1 MKEILQFG
9 FVNIEDEKVYSVK
22 LSDKQKE
29 QFGFNNNEK
38 SVWDYFEAYLEDNK
52 LKDFLSNE
60 FTKKINET
68 FPKELKASCIYC
80 NGNSKK
86 EEDKKCYNYH
96 VEGRLNEFLA
106 VWWFVNIIEQNKR
119 ILYEKATL
127 RSLSIKFYEC
137 FLFKNGRVAFDLR
150 KITMYCLN
158 QGFLT
163 LSKIFSKNDKIKNLE
178 IINRAIDELD
188 TEYLRI
194 KMFENDE
201 PYHIKPQK
209 DFFKNKR
216 RFYKEQIKIENLS
229 KSNYKN
235 EEISNFDEV
244 KDCKTE
250 IWFLVGC
257 MFASGKMEKYYFIN
271 DKDTTVFKD
280 GFNASKAAKDLGNNS
295 YNKFILATI
304 NNYPANNR
312 NGNKNIFNSREK
324 MQKIISHCE
333 SLNVEVVPY
342 FKKRLPDEKI

>member
-22 LSDKQKE
+22 LSEEQKE
-29 QFGFNNNEK
+29 QFGFNKKET
-38 SVWDYFEAYLEDNK
+38 SVLDYYDSYLDDAK

-60 FTKKINET
+60 FTKKIDET
-68 FPKELKASCIYC
+68 FPKEIKALCTYC
-80 NGNSKK
+80 NGNSKN
-86 EEDKKCYNYH
+86 EEDKKCNSYH
-96 VEGRLNEFLA
+96 LEGRVNEFLA
-106 VWWFVNIIEQNKR
+106 VWWFVNIVEQNKS
-119 ILYEKATL
+119 ILYEKTAL
-127 RSLSIKFYEC
+127 KDLSIKLYEC

-163 LSKIFSKNDKIKNLE
+163 LSKIFAQNDKIKNLE

-194 KMFENDE
+194 KMFENDS

-216 RFYKEQIKIENLS
+216 KFYKEQIKIEKLS

-235 EEISNFDEV
+235 EQVV
-244 KDCKTE
+244 KEYKNE
-250 IWFLVGC
+250 IWFLLGC
-257 MFASGKMEKYYFIN
+257 MFAFGKMEKYYYVN
-271 DKDTTVFKD
+271 DKGNTVFKE
-280 GFNASKAAKDLGNNS
+280 GFNPPKVAKDLGNKR
-295 YNKFILATI
+295 YDKFILATI
-304 NNYPANNR
+304 NNYPISNT

-324 MQKIISHCE
+324 MQKIISYCE
-333 SLNVEVVPY
+333 SLNVEVIPY
-342 FKKRLPDEKI
+342 FKKRLPEEEI